1 MIGIY
6 KIDVFFLSFVHV
18 RILNTGALAFA
29 IRPFHLFFEFRQFG
43 FLVRLYEKFLQF
55 VRPLSRAIRLAHD
68 VARLVDAQHSSG
80 LRVFAL
86 LPSIQQKEIKTRN

>member
-18 RILNTGALAFA
+18 RILNTGALAIA
-29 IRPFHLFFEFRQFG
+29 IRQFHLFLEFRQFG

-55 VRPLSRAIRLAHD
+55 VRPLSRPIRLAHD
-68 VARLVDAQHSSG
+68 IARVVDARRSFG

-86 LPSIQQKEIKTRN
+86 LP

>member
-18 RILNTGALAFA
+18 RILNNTGALAIA
-29 IRPFHLFFEFRQFG
+29 IRQFHLFLEFRQFG

-55 VRPLSRAIRLAHD
+55 VRPL
-68 VARLVDAQHSSG
+68 
-80 LRVFAL
+80 
-86 LPSIQQKEIKTRN
+86 P

>member
-1 MIGIY
+1 MIRIY

-55 VRPLSRAIRLAHD
+55 VRPLPRPIRLAHD
-68 VARLVDAQHSSG
+68 IARASNAEHSFG

-86 LPSIQQKEIKTRN
+86 LSQSQQRKI